1 MKNKIKIVD
10 GTSAPVAATLAISF
24 MEKSEEC
31 IRRVARSKNRT
42 YRSLISALNDGM
54 AMKDIIPPI
63 ATALLEAIHEACATN
78 TSSKANNRLR
88 EDGVKVALQTY
99 LKAA

>member
-10 GTSAPVAATLAISF
+10 GTRAPVAATLAISF

-31 IRRVARSKNRT
+31 IRRVERSKNRT

-63 ATALLEAIHEACATN
+63 STALVESIHEA
-78 TSSKANNRLR
+78 
-88 EDGVKVALQTY
+88 VMTY
-99 LKAA
+99 LICPRAAEPIS

>member
-24 MEKSEEC
+24 TEKSEEC

-63 ATALLEAIHEACATN
+63 STALVEAIHEACATK
-78 TSSKANNRLR
+78 TSESSNRLR
-88 EDGVKVALQTY
+88 EDGLKVALQTY

>member
-10 GTSAPVAATLAISF
+10 GTSSPVAATLAIAF

-31 IRRVARSKNRT
+31 IRRVARAKNRT

-63 ATALLEAIHEACATN
+63 STALVEALHEACATN
-78 TSSKANNRLR
+78 TSESSNRLR
-88 EDGVKVALQTY
+88 EDGLKVALQTY

>member
-10 GTSAPVAATLAISF
+10 GTSSPVAATLAKSF

-63 ATALLEAIHEACATN
+63 STALVEAIHEACATKP
-78 TSSKANNRLR
+78 SEANNRLR
-88 EDGVKVALQTY
+88 EDGLKVALQTY

>member
-10 GTSAPVAATLAISF
+10 GTRAPVAATLAISF

-31 IRRVARSKNRT
+31 IRRVSRAKNRT

-63 ATALLEAIHEACATN
+63 STALVEAIHEACATK
-78 TSSKANNRLR
+78 TSESNNRLR
-88 EDGVKVALQTY
+88 EDGLKVALQTY

>member
-10 GTSAPVAATLAISF
+10 GTSAPVAATLAIAF

-63 ATALLEAIHEACATN
+63 STALVEAIHEACATN
-78 TSSKANNRLR
+78 TSASNNRLR
-88 EDGVKVALQTY
+88 EDGLKVALQTY

>member
-10 GTSAPVAATLAISF
+10 GTSSPVADTLAISF
-24 MEKSEEC
+24 MEKSEEG

-63 ATALLEAIHEACATN
+63 STALLEAIHEACATN
-78 TSSKANNRLR
+78 TSEANNRLR
-88 EDGVKVALQTY
+88 EDGLKVALQTY

>member
-10 GTSAPVAATLAISF
+10 GTSSPVAATLAISF

-63 ATALLEAIHEACATN
+63 STVLLN
-78 TSSKANNRLR
+78 PYKRLVQPILLR
-88 EDGVKVALQTY
+88 LIIVYEKMV
-99 LKAA
+99 

>member
-1 MKNKIKIVD
+1 TLMKNKIKIVD
-10 GTSAPVAATLAISF
+10 GTRAPVAATLAIAF

-42 YRSLISALNDGM
+42 YRSLVSALNDGM

-63 ATALLEAIHEACATN
+63 STALVEARVIVRSCGSGGTGPPRRSTA
-78 TSSKANNRLR
+78 
-88 EDGVKVALQTY
+88 
-99 LKAA
+99 

>member
-10 GTSAPVAATLAISF
+10 GTSAPVAATLAIAF

-31 IRRVARSKNRT
+31 IRRVSHAKNRT

-54 AMKDIIPPI
+54 AMQDIIPPI
-63 ATALLEAIHEACATN
+63 ATALMEAIHEACATK
-78 TSSKANNRLR
+78 TSESNNRLR
-88 EDGVKVALQTY
+88 EDGLQVALQTY